1 MEMDKILY
9 TEIVKAMDEGQISS
23 FVDVSLTGDNE
34 LTLFLEDGTSKKLLI
49 QENVVGF
56 DNLENDPIAQDLVEC
71 LDAEFVKF
79 GALSYKGKYNLAL
92 EEEEETATAFEI
104 FIDDLLPDVK
114 EKLIKFLG
122 DNGNYDV
129 FPMVTIYREGDEE

>member
-92 EEEEETATAFEI
+92 EEEEDTFEI
-104 FIDDLLPDVK
+104 FIDDLLPSVK
-114 EKLIKFLG
+114 EKVIKFLG
-122 DNGNYDV
+122 DNGNYDI
-129 FPMVTIYREGDEE
+129 FPMITLYKNGGEE